1 MVEAD
6 VESRQRAV
14 RDLEEAIRLDPSNE
28 DHWLT
33 LGKVYLV
40 GEMNT
45 KARGCFDRAVRI
57 DPQNPQS
64 YTERGRAWKR
74 DWVRWLDTLSLA
86 RAIADFDTVTR
97 LRPNG
102 SEGWLALVPL
112 LYDHGDLPGAA
123 RAAER
128 ALAGRPR
135 VIDASLAVAYTSY
148 RLGDVERAD
157 SLFSATIPRLSADR
171 RRLFENA
178 APILGRPGHAGAVKR
193 RPRPAAAQG
202 SISGEPPPEVAPS
215 VSDSEVAPIAQDV
228 WDRLDPDPTTPENET
243 RLEFWSRVAHAY
255 FFFFDPLQPVLDSRA
270 DLYIRYGPP
279 RSIDINPDGVATSVK
294 SDVISQGRTASLAEY
309 PMGVVRWNYPELG
322 MRIVLNDRSLHGRF
336 DPAFSRDFQVGS
348 VPDPAVLSHRGDL
361 QSLDGGRAIFPTLP
375 PRALRVEV
383 AGIAARF
390 ESGNSGRLLAQVQA
404 IASPAETLASRWVVV
419 DTTGRTVASGN
430 ARLAVSACD
439 PATRQLAEVSKELP
453 PGRYQLA
460 VSVRGAGHRRGL
472 FRAPVSIEPPE
483 PGLGLSDVVIS
494 CGDPTRM
501 PGGNSIRLDANVESI
516 VSGPGPL
523 VAYFEAYRLAAG
535 SDGLAHFEVE
545 YAVRRLSEAP
555 APGKRPKLEPVLL
568 SSATRS
574 DAQVAGLRRQF
585 ISVPVTT
592 LTPGRYQLEIRVRDV
607 TTQLQVERV
616 VPFDRE

>member
-157 SLFSATIPRLSADR
+157 SLFNATIPRLTADR
-171 RRLFENA
+171 RLQELR
-178 APILGRPGHAGAVKR
+178 
-193 RPRPAAAQG
+193 
-202 SISGEPPPEVAPS
+202 GE
-215 VSDSEVAPIAQDV
+215 
-228 WDRLDPDPTTPENET
+228 
-243 RLEFWSRVAHAY
+243 
-255 FFFFDPLQPVLDSRA
+255 
-270 DLYIRYGPP
+270 
-279 RSIDINPDGVATSVK
+279 
-294 SDVISQGRTASLAEY
+294 
-309 PMGVVRWNYPELG
+309 
-322 MRIVLNDRSLHGRF
+322 
-336 DPAFSRDFQVGS
+336 VGS
-348 VPDPAVLSHRGDL
+348 R
-361 QSLDGGRAIFPTLP
+361 
-375 PRALRVEV
+375 
-383 AGIAARF
+383 
-390 ESGNSGRLLAQVQA
+390 
-404 IASPAETLASRWVVV
+404 
-419 DTTGRTVASGN
+419 
-430 ARLAVSACD
+430 
-439 PATRQLAEVSKELP
+439 
-453 PGRYQLA
+453 
-460 VSVRGAGHRRGL
+460 
-472 FRAPVSIEPPE
+472 
-483 PGLGLSDVVIS
+483 
-494 CGDPTRM
+494 
-501 PGGNSIRLDANVESI
+501 
-516 VSGPGPL
+516 
-523 VAYFEAYRLAAG
+523 
-535 SDGLAHFEVE
+535 
-545 YAVRRLSEAP
+545 
-555 APGKRPKLEPVLL
+555 
-568 SSATRS
+568 
-574 DAQVAGLRRQF
+574 
-585 ISVPVTT
+585 
-592 LTPGRYQLEIRVRDV
+592 
-607 TTQLQVERV
+607 
-616 VPFDRE
+616 